1 MMEENKFQR
10 EVLDRLV
17 RLETKI
23 DLQDYKGLN
32 EKVEINET
40 RLIKH
45 EQEITRMD
53 KEIDKLN
60 SINKWIITSIIGAI
74 LVAIINILIKNAW

>member
-1 MMEENKFQR
+1 MEENKFQR

-32 EKVEINET
+32 DRVTNLESKSKEFEEKVSTNT
-40 RLIKH
+40 K
-45 EQEITRMD
+45 EITEL
-53 KEIDKLN
+53 K
-60 SINKWIITSIIGAI
+60 SINKWIITAVIGAI
-74 LVAIINILIKNAW
+74 IAALINILVKGAW